1 MGSAAGSPGVATGNA
16 SGGAFMGL
24 GVAAVQDPGDPART
38 IVSRGENYRHIRHA
52 DVLARWPVLAEP
64 WARRVE
70 DARLR
75 LH

>member
-1 MGSAAGSPGVATGNA
+1 MAGEPGSTRAAAGAA

-24 GVAAVQDPGDPART
+24 GVAAVQDPGDPGRT

-52 DVLARWPVLAEP
+52 EVLARWPVLAEP

-75 LH
+75 PG

>member
-1 MGSAAGSPGVATGNA
+1 MAGEPAPTRAVAGTG

-24 GVAAVQDPGDPART
+24 GVAAVQDPGDPSRT

-52 DVLARWPVLAEP
+52 EILDRWPVLAES

-70 DARLR
+70 EARLR
-75 LH
+75 PG